1 MDQTM
6 NFGEL
11 LEHGLFALGQV
22 LRVPV
27 FVLLWVCVAMT
38 LFYAASYL
46 VEAVRRRNERRGFDL
61 KQWLQEGRVLDTSGE
76 RHERLPGSLGAMLG
90 SIQQLDSGQALHHG
104 GLENVVAEYEERLR
118 HGLDGPRALVKLG
131 PSLGLIGTL
140 IPMGSSLA
148 AMAAGNLGAM
158 AGQMVVAFTST
169 IVGLATGTVA
179 YGLVALRNSWVSE
192 SIREQRYLAEVVAAE
207 MEQR

>member
-1 MDQTM
+1 M
-6 NFGEL
+6 NFGDL
-11 LEHGLFALGQV
+11 LEQGLFALGQV

-46 VEAVRRRNERRGFDL
+46 VEAVRRRNARRGFDL
-61 KQWLQEGRVLDTSGE
+61 QQWLQEGRVLDTSAE
-76 RHERLPGSLGAMLG
+76 RRARLPGSLGTMLG
-90 SIQQLDSGQALHHG
+90 SIQQLDSDQALHHG
-104 GLENVVAEYEERLR
+104 GLENVVAEYEEKLR
-118 HGLDGPRALVKLG
+118 HGLDGPRALVKVG

>member
-6 NFGEL
+6 NFGDL

-27 FVLLWVCVAMT
+27 FVLLWVCVLMT

-46 VEAVRRRNERRGFDL
+46 AVAVRRRNARRGFDL
-61 KQWLQEGRVLDTSGE
+61 KQWLQEGRVLGTSPE
-76 RHERLPGSLGAMLG
+76 RRAQLPDRLRAMLG
-90 SIQQLDSGQALHHG
+90 SIEQLDATQALHHG

-118 HGLDGPRALVKLG
+118 HGLDGPRALVKVG

-179 YGLVALRNSWVSE
+179 YGLVTLRSSWVSE

-207 MEQR
+207 LEQR

>member
-1 MDQTM
+1 M
-6 NFGEL
+6 NFGDL
-11 LEHGLFALGQV
+11 LEQGLFALGQV
-22 LRVPV
+22 LRLPV
-27 FVLLWVCVAMT
+27 FVLLWICVAMT
-38 LFYAASYL
+38 LFYAGAYL
-46 VEAVRRRNERRGFDL
+46 VEAVRRRGDRAGFDI
-61 KQWLQEGRVLDTSGE
+61 KQWLQQGRVLETPAE
-76 RHERLPGSLGAMLG
+76 RRAELPGALGDMLGA
-90 SIQQLDSGQALHHG
+90 IQALDGDQALHHG

-118 HGLDGPRALVKLG
+118 HGLDGPRALVKVG

-169 IVGLATGTVA
+169 IIGLATGTVA
-179 YGLVALRNSWVSE
+179 YGLVALRQSWVSA

-207 MEQR
+207 LEDR

>member
-1 MDQTM
+1 M

-61 KQWLQEGRVLDTSGE
+61 KQWLQEGRVLDTSAE
-76 RHERLPGSLGAMLG
+76 RRARLPGSLGAMLG
-90 SIQQLDSGQALHHG
+90 SIQQLDSDQALHHG
-104 GLENVVAEYEERLR
+104 GLENVVAEHEEKLR
-118 HGLDGPRALVKLG
+118 HGLDGPRALVKVA

-192 SIREQRYLAEVVAAE
+192 SIREQRYLAEVIAAE

>member
-6 NFGEL
+6 NFGDL

-22 LRVPV
+22 LRLPV
-27 FVLLWVCVAMT
+27 FILLWICVAMT
-38 LFYAASYL
+38 LFYSGSYM
-46 VEAVRRRNERRGFDL
+46 VEAVRRRRARSGFDL
-61 KQWLQEGRVLDTSGE
+61 KRWLQEGRVLDSTPE
-76 RHERLPGSLGAMLG
+76 RQAVLPGSLGLMLK
-90 SIQQLDSGQALHHG
+90 SIQELDREKALHHG

-118 HGLDGPRALVKLG
+118 HGLDGPRALVKVG

-140 IPMGSSLA
+140 IPMGTSLA
-148 AMAAGNLGAM
+148 AMAGGNMGAM

-169 IVGLATGTVA
+169 IIGLATGTVA
-179 YGLVALRNSWVSE
+179 YGLVTLRQSWISA

-207 MEQR
+207 MEQG